1 MVETLLLIVLFT
13 IFGSVASLVGG
24 GMLLAKEKFTKKN
37 SIYFV
42 GFAAGALL
50 GTVFFDFLP
59 EILEYGTDSVTF
71 TMPLLGI
78 VAFFIL
84 ENLLRWHHHH
94 AGKEVHTFNYTIT
107 IGDSI
112 HNLIDGIVIAAAFLV
127 NAPLGIATSIAVF
140 FHEIPQEIG
149 DFGVLLRGGW
159 SRTKVISYN
168 ILSALVSIAGA
179 VATFFYA
186 SPSPGLTANLIA
198 FTAGIFIYIA
208 GVDLIPEI
216 HHEKRTAGIM
226 LAFTIF
232 LLLGIAVIYGVTQV
246 LPE

>member
-1 MVETLLLIVLFT
+1 MAEILLLIVLFT

-24 GMLLAKEKFTKKN
+24 VLLLFREKAARKY

-50 GTVFFDFLP
+50 GTVFLEFLP
-59 EILEYGTDSVTF
+59 EIASAGGSVF
-71 TMPLLGI
+71 IMPLLGI

-107 IGDSI
+107 IGDTI
-112 HNLIDGIVIAAAFLV
+112 HNLVDGIVIAAAFLADV
-127 NAPLGIATSIAVF
+127 PLGIATAIAVF

-149 DFGVLLRGGW
+149 DFAVLLRGGW
-159 SRTKVISYN
+159 SRMKVMGYN
-168 ILSALVSIAGA
+168 LLSAIVSIAGA
-179 VATFFYA
+179 IVTFFYVSA
-186 SPSPGLTANLIA
+186 SPSLIAGLVA

-216 HHEKRTAGIM
+216 HHEKRTLKVALGF
-226 LAFTIF
+226 AFS
-232 LLLGIAVIYGVTQV
+232 LLLGIAIIYGVT
-246 LPE
+246 LAFPE